1 VAYPVLAVLMLISAP
16 ADVPDE
22 DLATVKRTV
31 SQWNLSMGRA
41 SNVAVLPM
49 SWNEHA
55 VAEFGERPQAVLNE
69 QLVDEADMA
78 LALFADR
85 LGTPTGEA
93 DSGTLEEIDRLVDA
107 GKPVCVLVNRAPRS
121 LAGTAATQ
129 EKERLE
135 TAIEAMYQRAI
146 VLPYVNQAELVGHLN
161 NMLSR
166 AAGKV
171 EGSATSQA
179 TTQAQPESVG
189 VWPHVVR
196 ETYQE
201 TDSRGQL
208 KAKSRYFLEVRNET
222 GRPVTD
228 VTYEIP
234 GGERLRLRGEE
245 RAIDRMAPGQV
256 ARFPIMLMLG
266 SNTEG
271 LTCTVQWRFPGGEL
285 QQSSASL
292 IF

>member
-1 VAYPVLAVLMLISAP
+1 MLISAP

-22 DLATVKRTV
+22 DLGTVKRTV

-121 LAGTAATQ
+121 LVGIAATQ

-135 TAIEAMYQRAI
+135 KAIERMYQRAI

-171 EGSATSQA
+171 EGSATTQA
-179 TTQAQPESVG
+179 TTHAKPESVG
-189 VWPHVVR
+189 VWPHIVR

-208 KAKSRYFLEVRNET
+208 KTKSRYFLEIRNET
-222 GRPVTD
+222 GRPVMD

-234 GGERLRLRGEE
+234 GGESLRLRAEE
-245 RAIDRMAPGQV
+245 QAIELMAPGQV
-256 ARFPIMLMLG
+256 ARFGILLTLG
-266 SNTEG
+266 SQTGG
-271 LTCTVQWRFPGGEL
+271 LNCTVQWRFPEGEF